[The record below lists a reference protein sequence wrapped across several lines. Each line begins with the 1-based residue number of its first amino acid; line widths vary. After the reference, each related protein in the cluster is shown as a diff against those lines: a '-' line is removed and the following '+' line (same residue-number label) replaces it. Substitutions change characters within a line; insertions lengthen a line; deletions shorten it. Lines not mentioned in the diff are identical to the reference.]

1 MFLDMRWKPEQ
12 VYNNV
17 KIKKNTRKLR
27 LSAIVA
33 MTNFFLEYILK
44 MNRVLGDTLMRR
56 IFKTKGGKAPLE
68 LLYAALKY
76 LKLLH
81 RRFNNSFGNFLPT
94 STQFLSYF
102 YLRPCRPQI
111 TLITFRKEK
120 IVKFTLFYF
129 NLLLGLEVK

>member
-1 MFLDMRWKPEQ
+1 MRWKPEQ
-12 VYNNV
+12 IYNNV

-33 MTNFFLEYILK
+33 MTNFFPEYILK
-44 MNRVLGDTLMRR
+44 MNRVLGDTLTRR
-56 IFKTKGGKAPLE
+56 FSKTNGEKAPLE
-68 LLYAALKY
+68 LLYSALKY

-81 RRFNNSFGNFLPT
+81 RRSNNSFGNFLAA

-120 IVKFTLFYF
+120 VLKFTLFYF